1 MNNNETVNQIQQNL
15 DNILSQKN
23 ELIIPQNIKEDV
35 TILGVTGTLH
45 EGISTEDA
53 DAVAGDFA
61 YGKTAYVKGSKITGT
76 LERKL
81 KDEEQS
87 IQTKQTNDTH
97 TTFVI
102 DNNDNTNKIINGAT
116 ILKRS
121 KF

>member
-1 MNNNETVNQIQQNL
+1 MSNNETVNQIQQNL

-23 ELIIPQNIKEDV
+23 ELIIPNNIKEDV

-53 DAVAGDFA
+53 DAVASDVA